1 LARDKKFTP
10 EEMAI
15 KLSKVLDATN
25 RPLFGREPDKKEKVE
40 ILPDKTVT
48 PGKFLPH
55 HLLPGAFK
63 AHPQTI
69 AAVRKDIFL
78 GGEGFEDL
86 EEMIE
91 CSGCHESIDKQFWV
105 FCPMCGAAFSE

>member
-1 LARDKKFTP
+1 MGDDKKFSP
-10 EEMAI
+10 EEMA
-15 KLSKVLDATN
+15 KTLSKVLDATN
-25 RPLFGREPDKKEKVE
+25 RPLFGKAPEKKEQVQ
-40 ILPDKTVT
+40 ILPDKKVSL
-48 PGKFLPH
+48 GKFLPH

-69 AAVRKDIFL
+69 AAVRKDIFM

-91 CSGCHESIDKQFWV
+91 CDACDESIDKQFWV
-105 FCPMCGAAFSE
+105 FCPFCGARFPQ